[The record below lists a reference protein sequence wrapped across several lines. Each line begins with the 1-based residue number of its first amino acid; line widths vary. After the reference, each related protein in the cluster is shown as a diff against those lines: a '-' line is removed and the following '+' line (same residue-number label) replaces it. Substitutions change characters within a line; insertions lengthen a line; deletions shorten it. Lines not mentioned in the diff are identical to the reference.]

1 MKINIL
7 EDGISFDIQ
16 KEYLDY
22 SHSFEHGVLTTKEIE
37 HVGNLLLHPDVPV
50 EGKKKALAILAH
62 VGTIEA
68 FQQISSYYENPDNEI
83 IHWTALALQECKMF
97 LETELMEESASFIST
112 GLGGTNDKMRVY
124 FLVLP
129 LENEHFT
136 EKQHKIIETELGFIG
151 KKYNC
156 PIESFDFQVNY
167 VGLTVLIPLD
177 IAIATF
183 IENGIKSCNEFE
195 LFVCEHYYAGNLEI
209 PDVTEI
215 ERIIK
220 IVREGE

>member
-7 EDGISFDIQ
+7 EEGIPFDIQ

-22 SHSFEHGVLTTKEIE
+22 SHSFERGELTPKEIE
-37 HVGNLLLHPDVPV
+37 HVGNLLLYPDVPV

-68 FQQISSYYENPDNEI
+68 FIQISNYYKNPDNEI

-97 LETELMEESASFIST
+97 LESELTDENVGFIST

-124 FLVLP
+124 YLILP
-129 LENEHFT
+129 LENKSFT
-136 EKQHKIIETELGFIG
+136 KKQHKTIEAELEFIG

-156 PIESFDFQVNY
+156 PIEGFDFQDNY
-167 VGLTVLIPLD
+167 VGLTVLIPFD
-177 IAIATF
+177 ITIATF

-195 LFVCEHYYAGNLEI
+195 IFVLEHYYAGNLEI
-209 PDVTEI
+209 PNEEETV
-215 ERIIK
+215 RLIK
-220 IVREGE
+220 IVREG